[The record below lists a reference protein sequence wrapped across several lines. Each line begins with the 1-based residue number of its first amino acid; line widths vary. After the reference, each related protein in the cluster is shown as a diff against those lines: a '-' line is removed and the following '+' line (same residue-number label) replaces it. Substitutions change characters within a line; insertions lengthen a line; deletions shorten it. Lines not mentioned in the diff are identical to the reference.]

1 MNTIV
6 DQCFYK
12 ILFERA
18 ISFLHGE
25 EKLPFPCLKERIV
38 VGFVGLFLSGAVLF
52 LNSLMLLGKADGKSV
67 GVFNLFVGIIQI
79 IIPFYLLMVSDQNNW
94 ELYNDAAIF
103 LFGLTYLYVGITVL
117 KGLEGNGL
125 GWFSLWVAIIA
136 VVYTITSFVHFH
148 DVVNALTWGMWAFL
162 WFLFFLSSTLK
173 KKIDAYIGIVAFVQS
188 WVTLTIPSI
197 LYFLGLWNTPF
208 VVQIWTY
215 VLIVSIFTFVVASL
229 FKLKLAKKQGD
240 GSFASL

>member
-1 MNTIV
+1 M
-6 DQCFYK
+6 
-12 ILFERA
+12 
-18 ISFLHGE
+18 
-25 EKLPFPCLKERIV
+25 
-38 VGFVGLFLSGAVLF
+38 GFVGLFLSGAVLF

-79 IIPFYLLMVSDQNNW
+79 IIPFYLLIVSDQNNW
-94 ELYNDAAIF
+94 ELYNDASIF
-103 LFGLTYLYVGITVL
+103 LFGLTYLYLGITLL

-125 GWFSLWVAIIA
+125 GWFCLWVAIIA
-136 VVYTITSFVHFH
+136 VVYTITSIVHFH

-162 WFLFFLSSTLK
+162 WFLFFLSNTLK

-229 FKLKLAKKQGD
+229 FKLKLAKKQGE